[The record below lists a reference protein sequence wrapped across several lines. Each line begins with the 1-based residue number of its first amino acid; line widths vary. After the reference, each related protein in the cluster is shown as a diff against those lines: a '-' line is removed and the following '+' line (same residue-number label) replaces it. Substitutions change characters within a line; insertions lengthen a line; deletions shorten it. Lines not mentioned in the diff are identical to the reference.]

1 MASVKDAFLRLIE
14 LSLYGHGVLHFIEL
28 GFAIY
33 EEAYITASIAGFGAL
48 TMVLGALTI
57 APVISESSR
66 LACMVDAYMLLGH
79 DLQYT
84 CLRIS
89 PCVSIYRRE
98 LRRDCIGF

>member
-48 TMVLGALTI
+48 TMVLGA
-57 APVISESSR
+57 VF
-66 LACMVDAYMLLGH
+66 LGH
-79 DLQYT
+79 THQP
-84 CLRIS
+84 RS
-89 PCVSIYRRE
+89 APSHR
-98 LRRDCIGF
+98 

>member
-48 TMVLGALTI
+48 TMGFGAVVLGPSHL
-57 APVISESSR
+57 PR
-66 LACMVDAYMLLGH
+66 
-79 DLQYT
+79 
-84 CLRIS
+84 S
-89 PCVSIYRRE
+89 PPSHR
-98 LRRDCIGF
+98 